1 MQTTSDVYKEIL
13 SSDNYWFETSIRI
26 GDVGGELITPEN
38 ETLVFGAGD
47 EAVEIIVDDGTPD
60 SGYGEDRLF
69 SMATESALFSNDEPT
84 VGSAISGEI
93 DIEMFKPAA
102 PIARMAKITA
112 HVRAANDEQK
122 SEWLSRGTYFI
133 DTREETQ
140 NVENTDMLTL
150 HGYDAMMKFE
160 QDYPSDTVNNYPMTD
175 IDMVNFL
182 AGIVGI
188 EVDARTTELMNKGY
202 TYPLPAGYSAREVLS
217 YIAGS
222 YGGNFII
229 SDENRLLLIAL
240 ANLSEETYYLID
252 HLGNPL
258 LFGDT
263 RIEIV

>member
-26 GDVGGELITPEN
+26 GDVGGDLITPEN
-38 ETLVFGAGD
+38 ETLVFGTGD

-112 HVRAANDEQK
+112 HVRAANYEQK
-122 SEWLSRGTYFI
+122 SEWLSRGTFFV

-140 NVENTDMLTL
+140 NVEDIDMLTL

-160 QDYPSDTVNNYPMTD
+160 QDYADDKSTAAERVD
-175 IDMVNFL
+175 IDMVKYM
-182 AGIVGI
+182 ASVVGI
-188 EVDARTTELMNKGY
+188 TVDARTIALMNKKY
-202 TYPLPAGYSAREVLS
+202 KYPLPSGYSMREVLG

-222 YGGNFII
+222 YGGNFVI
-229 SDENRLLLIAL
+229 SDENQLLLVTL
-240 ANLSEETYYLID
+240 GGLPTETNYLID
-252 HLGNPL
+252 HFGREMI
-258 LFGDT
+258 FGDT
-263 RIEIV
+263 RIKLQ